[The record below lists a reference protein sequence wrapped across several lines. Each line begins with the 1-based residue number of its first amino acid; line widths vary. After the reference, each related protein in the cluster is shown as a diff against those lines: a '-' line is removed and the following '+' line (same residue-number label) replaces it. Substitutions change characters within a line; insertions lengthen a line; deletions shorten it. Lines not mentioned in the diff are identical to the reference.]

1 MQRCIATV
9 SVSGTLEQKLDA
21 IAAAGFDSIEL
32 FEEDLSHCKHSA
44 SEVRKMVETRGLR
57 IDLLQPFRDFEG
69 ETGDQLARARQQL
82 ALMNELGCKKLLL
95 CSNASDGC
103 SSDAQRQIDD
113 LHALAELAGS
123 FQVEVGYEALAWGKH
138 VNRWE
143 QAWQRVAA
151 VNHPSLGI
159 VLDSFHILSRGD
171 TLNQLDRVPPEKIT
185 FVQFA
190 DAPQLNLDVLTWSRH
205 YRCFPGQGDFDLT
218 RFARQLHQHGYR
230 GPWSLEIFNEQLATP
245 PRHSAAADGYR
256 SLLMLEKSLSE

>member
-1 MQRCIATV
+1 MQRCIATI

-32 FEEDLSHCKHSA
+32 FEADLQHCQRSA
-44 SEVRKMVETRGLR
+44 AEVRKMVGTRGLR
-57 IDLLQPFRDFEG
+57 IDLLQPFRNFEG
-69 ETGDQLARARQQL
+69 ETGDQLSRARQQFE
-82 ALMNELGCKKLLL
+82 LMGELGCKRLLL
-95 CSNASDGC
+95 CSNASDSC
-103 SSDAQRQIDD
+103 SSDWQQQIDD
-113 LHALAELAGS
+113 LHALAELAAS
-123 FQVEVGYEALAWGKH
+123 FQVDVGYEALAWGKH
-138 VNRWE
+138 VNRWQ
-143 QAWQRVAA
+143 QAWQRVAE
-151 VNHPSLGI
+151 VDQPNLGI
-159 VLDSFHILSRGD
+159 VLDSFHILSCGD

-230 GPWSLEIFNEQLATP
+230 GPWSLEIFNEQLVTSP
-245 PRHSAAADGYR
+245 LHSTAADGYR